1 MIPSVQEAQRRLQE
15 ILGLAPE
22 LAARA
27 VEEILDSMRLDADEY
42 IVARHAE
49 LSRQGIGNS
58 EIFARIEAELPTLR
72 FAAKRMTARQIR
84 RRIYG

>member
-15 ILGLAPE
+15 ILGLAPD

-27 VEEILDSMRLDADEY
+27 VEEILDAMRLEADEY

-49 LSRQGIGNS
+49 LSREGLGNV

-72 FAAKRMTARQIR
+72 FAVKRMTARQIR